1 MYKKTFFNIEIFY
14 SFSEKNDQL
23 FSLTNFIFQ
32 ILFSNFLKRFLII
45 YKYIA
50 VKNNQK
56 MNNLKKY
63 LLKLDEILKQSNFN
77 NNVINVI
84 IGNKVFFIII

>member
-1 MYKKTFFNIEIFY
+1 M
-14 SFSEKNDQL
+14 QL
-23 FSLTNFIFQ
+23 
-32 ILFSNFLKRFLII
+32 KII
-45 YKYIA
+45 K
-50 VKNNQK
+50 K

>member
-1 MYKKTFFNIEIFY
+1 
-14 SFSEKNDQL
+14 
-23 FSLTNFIFQ
+23 
-32 ILFSNFLKRFLII
+32 
-45 YKYIA
+45 
-50 VKNNQK
+50 

-63 LLKLDEILKQSNFN
+63 LLKLDDILKQSNFN

>member
-1 MYKKTFFNIEIFY
+1 
-14 SFSEKNDQL
+14 
-23 FSLTNFIFQ
+23 
-32 ILFSNFLKRFLII
+32 
-45 YKYIA
+45 
-50 VKNNQK
+50 